1 MTTERIQK
9 KEFARLLAAHMKTSE
24 AVSAMWLEAVLDTLY
39 ESFRRGQSVTL
50 SGFGNF
56 YVRPERERW
65 VFKFNP
71 SQRLRALFG
80 WSSTYKGGPR
90 RVVE

>member
-1 MTTERIQK
+1 MSERIQK
-9 KEFARLLAAHMKTSE
+9 KEFVRRLAARVGTDE
-24 AVSAMWLEAVLDTLY
+24 AVSAMWLDAMLDTLY
-39 ESFRRGQSVTL
+39 ESFKSGQSVTL

-56 YVRPERERW
+56 YVRPEHERW

-80 WSSTYKGGPR
+80 WDGKRNSTII
-90 RVVE
+90 

>member
-1 MTTERIQK
+1 MSERIQK
-9 KEFARLLAAHMKTSE
+9 KEVVRRLAVHMRTDE
-24 AVSAMWLEAVLDTLY
+24 AVSAMWLDAVLDTLY
-39 ESFRRGQSVTL
+39 ESFRSGQSVTL

-80 WSSTYKGGPR
+80 WSSTYKG
-90 RVVE
+90 

>member
-1 MTTERIQK
+1 MTTERIRK
-9 KEFARLLAAHMKTSE
+9 KEFARLLAARMKTSE
-24 AVSAMWLEAVLDTLY
+24 TVSAMWLDAVLDTLY

-56 YVRPERERW
+56 YVRPERVHR

-71 SQRLRALFG
+71 SQRLWALFG
-80 WSSTYKGGPR
+80 WSSTYKGGL
-90 RVVE
+90 

>member
-9 KEFARLLAAHMKTSE
+9 KEFARLLAARMKTTE

-39 ESFRRGQSVTL
+39 ESFRRGQGVTL
-50 SGFGNF
+50 PGFGNF

-71 SQRLRALFG
+71 SQKLRALFG
-80 WSSTYKGGPR
+80 WSSIYKG
-90 RVVE
+90 RV

>member
-1 MTTERIQK
+1 MSERIQK
-9 KEFARLLAAHMKTSE
+9 KDFVRRLTVRMKTNE
-24 AVSAMWLEAVLDTLY
+24 AASAMWLDAVLDTLY
-39 ESFRRGQSVTL
+39 ESFKESQSVTFT
-50 SGFGNF
+50 GFGNF

-80 WSSTYKGGPR
+80 WSSTYKR
-90 RVVE
+90 

>member
-9 KEFARLLAAHMKTSE
+9 KEFARLLAARMKSSE
-24 AVSAMWLEAVLDTLY
+24 TVSAMWLEAMLDTLY

-80 WSSTYKGGPR
+80 WSSTDKGGPR

>member
-1 MTTERIQK
+1 VVDERIQK
-9 KEFARLLAAHMKTSE
+9 REIARRLAARMKTTE
-24 AVSAMWLEAVLDTLY
+24 AVSVMWLDAVLETLY
-39 ESFRRGQSVTL
+39 ESFKLGQSVTL

-71 SQRLRALFG
+71 AQRLRALFG
-80 WSSTYKGGPR
+80 WSSTYKGG
-90 RVVE
+90 V